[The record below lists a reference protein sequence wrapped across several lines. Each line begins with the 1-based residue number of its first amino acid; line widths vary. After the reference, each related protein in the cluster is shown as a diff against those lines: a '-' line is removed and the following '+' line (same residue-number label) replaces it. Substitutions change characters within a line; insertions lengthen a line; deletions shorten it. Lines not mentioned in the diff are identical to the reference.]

1 MAASVAFTAVSTVF
15 NWYAMRKGVFVVG
28 EGSASLA
35 ADLRRI
41 PRILFDFVIRGPLA
55 HWRIVTSNCRM
66 TGPAAA
72 SEPADSSHD

>member
-1 MAASVAFTAVSTVF
+1 MAASVAFTAISTVF

-28 EGSASLA
+28 EGSASLC

-41 PRILFDFVIRGPLA
+41 PRILFEFVIRGPVAL
-55 HWRIVTSNCRM
+55 WRIVVSLS
-66 TGPAAA
+66 PV